1 MTDRFP
7 ALCPPV
13 SYPPKTVPPRGIRRP
28 EVLSSLPLMELSLIV
43 ALGLILAL
51 G

>member
-7 ALCPPV
+7 ALGPPV
-13 SYPPKTVPPRGIRRP
+13 SYPPKTCSRRSQPRQA
-28 EVLSSLPLMELSLIV
+28 VLFSLPLMELSLFA
-43 ALGLILAL
+43 ALGLLLAL

>member
-13 SYPPKTVPPRGIRRP
+13 SYPPKTAAPRGLPRP
-28 EVLSSLPLMELSLIV
+28 EMLSSLPLMELSLFA

>member
-1 MTDRFP
+1 MTHRFP

-13 SYPPKTVPPRGIRRP
+13 SYPARAAPPRGLPRP
-28 EVLSSLPLMELSLIV
+28 DVLSSLPLMELSLFA